1 MGHDYNN
8 LSRDR
13 AWWGLFTKLEAQST
27 EQDKQDIAVTIS
39 RYLVGA
45 TCVPQLP
52 IAEAML
58 TYEQKSPNEDP
69 HRSSFPSWAGEG

>member
-1 MGHDYNN
+1 MGHDYNH

-13 AWWGLFTKLEAQST
+13 AWRGLFTKLEAQSI
-27 EQDKQDIAVTIS
+27 EQDITVTIT

-58 TYEQKSPNEDP
+58 TYEQKSPDEDP
-69 HRSSFPSWAGEG
+69 HRGSFPSWGW